1 MKLSFTVFTA
11 ALAAVAYASAD
22 VDATEL
28 VRRDR
33 LVDHISCPL
42 VCNPQSCLGS
52 LAPSVATCGA
62 ALATA
67 GANIFADIS
76 CLTAAVKTV
85 TSLPDSCK
93 QCLDEFGL

>member
-1 MKLSFTVFTA
+1 MKLSVTTFVAMLAVVATA
-11 ALAAVAYASAD
+11 SPTHEAP
-22 VDATEL
+22 EL

-42 VCNPQSCLGS
+42 VKCLGS
-52 LAPSVATCGA
+52 LAPSVATCGV

-67 GANIFADIS
+67 GANIFADVS

-85 TSLPDSCK
+85 TSLPDTCK

>member
-1 MKLSFTVFTA
+1 MKVSFTVLTA
-11 ALAAVAYASAD
+11 ALAAVAYASPE

-42 VCNPQSCLGS
+42 VKCLGS